1 MSSIE
6 KNRLKTGF
14 TTGAAAAAA
23 AKGSLYLLL
32 QGTAPKS
39 VRIDFIGG
47 GHREID
53 LHSCHRN
60 GNKAI
65 CTVIK
70 DAGDDPDVTHKAE
83 IGACVEVSNAS
94 ASEILITGG
103 KGVGKV
109 TKPGL
114 EIPPGESAITSG
126 PREMIKRAVNEVL
139 SEIKPSAPCSEAG
152 TGLSVYVEVFVP
164 QGEHLAKR
172 TLNSRLGI
180 IGGISILGTTGI
192 VRPMSHEAYIMT
204 IRSALSVARACGLKR
219 VFLTTGRRSERH
231 AQQIWTDDQEEAYV
245 QIGDFFKLSLEL
257 ASEMEFET
265 AVLTVFFGKAVKMAY
280 GFPHTHAAKSDM
292 CMKKLSHWA
301 VQATGDP
308 IIAQRILKANTA
320 RQAFFMLRNDHPEVI
335 ARVGMEMIRSAKKFI
350 KGDIRIR
357 SVILDFDGDIVFDS
371 QYPNTFPRF

>member
-1 MSSIE
+1 M
-6 KNRLKTGF
+6 RTGF

-32 QGTAPKS
+32 QGKAPKS

-53 LHSCHRN
+53 LHTCHRD

-83 IGACVEVSNAS
+83 IGACVEVNNACVPQ
-94 ASEILITGG
+94 ILITGG

-126 PREMIKRAVNEVL
+126 PLEMIRIAANDVL
-139 SEIKPSAPCSEAG
+139 SETESPA
-152 TGLSVYVEVFVP
+152 LSIYVEVFVP

-231 AQQIWTDDQEEAYV
+231 AQRIWTDEQEEAYV

-265 AVLTVFFGKAVKMAY
+265 VVLTVFFGKAVKMAY

-301 VQATGDP
+301 IQATGDP
-308 IIAQRILKANTA
+308 AIAQRILRANTA
-320 RQAFFMLRNDHPEVI
+320 RQAFFMLRDDHPEVI
-335 ARVGMEMIRSAKKFI
+335 ARVGMEMIRSAKNFI
-350 KGDIRIR
+350 KKSIRIR
-357 SVILDFDGDIVFDS
+357 AVILDFDGLMVFDS
-371 QYPNTFPRF
+371 QDTNAL